1 MNSLQESFILHN
13 GIKIPCVGFGTYL
26 SAAGGETERA
36 VAEALKVGYRH
47 IDTAAFYKNE
57 SDVGSAVKKSGIAR
71 EEIFVTTKCWNAD
84 RGYENAKAACEKSL
98 LTLGLSY
105 IDLYLIH
112 WPANEKQFGER
123 AEEINA
129 ETWRAFEELYAEGK
143 IRSSGRKQLFAASPR
158 NAEKDGEIHARRR
171 SDRSAAR
178 VLAGRNARILPRSFH
193 SRRGVEPFGTG
204 RVARPSRDRN
214 ARREVRQ
221 KSRADHSAPYVAKG
235 HPSPPQIGDA
245 CAHRRKRRPLRF
257 YPFRRGLRRD
267 RRSPRARGQKPRR
280 NRFLKKSR
288 FSLERR
294 DFFNHNYDLISFL
307 THYVIKYNRYIFLN
321 AIRVLSNFCFF

>member
-129 ETWRAFEELYAEGK
+129 ETWRAFEEL
-143 IRSSGRKQLFAASPR
+143 
-158 NAEKDGEIHARRR
+158 
-171 SDRSAAR
+171 SA
-178 VLAGRNARILPRSFH
+178 
-193 SRRGVEPFGTG
+193 
-204 RVARPSRDRN
+204 
-214 ARREVRQ
+214 Q
-221 KSRADHSAPYVAKG
+221 RA
-235 HPSPPQIGDA
+235 
-245 CAHRRKRRPLRF
+245 
-257 YPFRRGLRRD
+257 
-267 RRSPRARGQKPRR
+267 
-280 NRFLKKSR
+280 
-288 FSLERR
+288 
-294 DFFNHNYDLISFL
+294 
-307 THYVIKYNRYIFLN
+307 
-321 AIRVLSNFCFF
+321 

>member
-57 SDVGSAVKKSGIAR
+57 SDVGNAVKKSGIAR

-129 ETWRAFEELYAEGK
+129 ETWRAFEELCAEGK
-143 IRSSGRKQLFAASPR
+143 IRAAGVSNFLPHHLEMLKKTAKFMPAVDQIEARPGFWQEETLDYCRAHSILVEAWSPLGRGASLALHAIGTL
-158 NAEKDGEIHARRR
+158 AEKYGKSPAQIILRRMLQR
-171 SDRSAAR
+171 GILPLPKS
-178 VLAGRNARILPRSFH
+178 VTPARIA
-193 SRRGVEPFGTG
+193 E
-204 RVARPSRDRN
+204 N
-214 ARREVRQ
+214 ADLFDFTL
-221 KSRADHSAPYVAKG
+221 SDADCAAIDALRAPAGKNPDE
-235 HPSPPQIGDA
+235 I
-245 CAHRRKRRPLRF
+245 
-257 YPFRRGLRRD
+257 
-267 RRSPRARGQKPRR
+267 
-280 NRFLKKSR
+280 
-288 FSLERR
+288 
-294 DFFNHNYDLISFL
+294 DF
-307 THYVIKYNRYIFLN
+307 
-321 AIRVLSNFCFF
+321 

>member
-57 SDVGSAVKKSGIAR
+57 SDVGNAVKKSGIAR

-129 ETWRAFEELYAEGK
+129 ETWRAFEELCAEGK
-143 IRSSGRKQLFAASPR
+143 IRAAGVSNFLPHHLETLKKTAKFMPAVDQIEARPGFWQEETLDYCRAHSILVEAWSPLGRGASLALPAIGTL
-158 NAEKDGEIHARRR
+158 AEKYGKSPAQIILRRMLQR
-171 SDRSAAR
+171 GILPLPKS
-178 VLAGRNARILPRSFH
+178 VTPARIA
-193 SRRGVEPFGTG
+193 E
-204 RVARPSRDRN
+204 N
-214 ARREVRQ
+214 ADLFDFTL
-221 KSRADHSAPYVAKG
+221 SDADCAAIDALRAPAGKNPDE
-235 HPSPPQIGDA
+235 I
-245 CAHRRKRRPLRF
+245 
-257 YPFRRGLRRD
+257 
-267 RRSPRARGQKPRR
+267 
-280 NRFLKKSR
+280 
-288 FSLERR
+288 
-294 DFFNHNYDLISFL
+294 DF
-307 THYVIKYNRYIFLN
+307 
-321 AIRVLSNFCFF
+321 

>member
-143 IRSSGRKQLFAASPR
+143 IRAAGVSNFLPHHLETLKKTAKFMPVVDQIEARPGFWQEETLEYCRAHSILVEAWSPLGRGASLALPAIGTL
-158 NAEKDGEIHARRR
+158 AEKYGKSPAQIILRRMLQR
-171 SDRSAAR
+171 A
-178 VLAGRNARILPRSFH
+178 SF
-193 SRRGVEPFGTG
+193 
-204 RVARPSRDRN
+204 
-214 ARREVRQ
+214 
-221 KSRADHSAPYVAKG
+221 
-235 HPSPPQIGDA
+235 PSP
-245 CAHRRKRRPLRF
+245 
-257 YPFRRGLRRD
+257 
-267 RRSPRARGQKPRR
+267 
-280 NRFLKKSR
+280 NR
-288 FSLERR
+288 
-294 DFFNHNYDLISFL
+294 
-307 THYVIKYNRYIFLN
+307 
-321 AIRVLSNFCFF
+321 